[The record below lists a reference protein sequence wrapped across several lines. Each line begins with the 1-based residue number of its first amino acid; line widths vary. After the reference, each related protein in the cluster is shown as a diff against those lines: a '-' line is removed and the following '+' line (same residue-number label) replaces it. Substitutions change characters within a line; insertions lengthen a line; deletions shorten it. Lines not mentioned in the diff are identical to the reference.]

1 MILRLEIILLVE
13 VRMDV
18 RFNMKSPYTDREMR
32 LVSTLNS
39 KDRFYLC
46 EDTNTLIYTNHITK
60 FDVEESK
67 SLINK
72 LLNYGK

>member
-1 MILRLEIILLVE
+1 
-13 VRMDV
+13 MDV

>member
-1 MILRLEIILLVE
+1 
-13 VRMDV
+13 MDV

-46 EDTNTLIYTNHITK
+46 EDTNTLIYTNRITK
-60 FDVEESK
+60 FDMEESK
-67 SLINK
+67 ALIKK
-72 LLNYGK
+72 LLNNIKA

>member
-1 MILRLEIILLVE
+1 
-13 VRMDV
+13 MDV

-32 LVSTLNS
+32 LVSTLVS

-46 EDTNTLIYTNHITK
+46 PDTKILIYTNHITK
-60 FDVEESK
+60 FDIEESK
-67 SLINK
+67 VLIKK

>member
-1 MILRLEIILLVE
+1 
-13 VRMDV
+13 MDV

-32 LVSTLNS
+32 LVSTLKS

-46 EDTNTLIYTNHITK
+46 PDTNTLIYTNHITK
-60 FDVEESK
+60 FDMEESK
-67 SLINK
+67 VLMNK